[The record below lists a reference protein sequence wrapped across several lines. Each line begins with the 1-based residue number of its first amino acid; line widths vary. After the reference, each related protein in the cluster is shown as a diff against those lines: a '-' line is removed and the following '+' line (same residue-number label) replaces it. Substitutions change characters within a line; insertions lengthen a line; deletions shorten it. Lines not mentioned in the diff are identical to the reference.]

1 VCSGTL
7 NNLHDVR
14 EDDDDDDDDDEDIK

>member
-1 VCSGTL
+1 VCRGTL

-14 EDDDDDDDDDEDIK
+14 EDDDDDDEDTK